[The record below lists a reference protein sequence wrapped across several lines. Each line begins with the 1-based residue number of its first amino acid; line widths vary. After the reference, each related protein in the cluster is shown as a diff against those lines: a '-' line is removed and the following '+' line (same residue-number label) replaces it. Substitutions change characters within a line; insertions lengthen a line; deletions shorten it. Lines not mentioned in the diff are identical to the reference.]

1 MPPPAAGGFPT
12 IPCGGGSTSASTTN
26 TLPEPC
32 AAGCSATVS
41 PQPSTTTRIR
51 APQASAQPSTAHS
64 LAPQAAACESAACEP
79 LSPPAFLAPQATAR
93 AAGLTRS
100 LARCGRACLGAHAL
114 PCAQRSRAGRRGGPI
129 SDVGPPR
136 RLHASCVWQVDAT
149 RVAWST
155 SGVDDERGGDDVR
168 SARPSAHSQRPTDVV
183 SCKCVGRSSPRSA
196 SRAEQ
201 RHHRYERRRPPQR
214 QRAESCTTDARRRCV
229 CMRLCM
235 RVRGTGFGLSVRG
248 RLRCGRVAC
257 TGLGARTLAGDC
269 A

>member
-1 MPPPAAGGFPT
+1 MAPPAAGGFPT
-12 IPCGGGSTSASTTN
+12 IPCGGGSTSASATN

-41 PQPSTTTRIR
+41 PQPSTTRIR

-79 LSPPAFLAPQATAR
+79 LSQATAR

-136 RLHASCVWQVDAT
+136 RLHGPCVVC
-149 RVAWST
+149 VAGRRYQRGTNAARST
-155 SGVDDERGGDDVR
+155 SGAQRCAAVAARCPCLRAMVIV
-168 SARPSAHSQRPTDVV
+168 SARVV
-183 SCKCVGRSSPRSA
+183 SR
-196 SRAEQ
+196 
-201 RHHRYERRRPPQR
+201 
-214 QRAESCTTDARRRCV
+214 
-229 CMRLCM
+229 
-235 RVRGTGFGLSVRG
+235 RVRARVLF
-248 RLRCGRVAC
+248 LR
-257 TGLGARTLAGDC
+257 
-269 A
+269 

>member
-1 MPPPAAGGFPT
+1 MAPPAAGGFPT
-12 IPCGGGSTSASTTN
+12 IPCGGGSTSASATN

-41 PQPSTTTRIR
+41 PQPSTTRIR

-64 LAPQAAACESAACEP
+64 LAPQAAACESASCEP

-136 RLHASCVWQVDAT
+136 RLSMCRVCGRSTLPVWHGLRAASTTSAAAT
-149 RVAWST
+149 T
-155 SGVDDERGGDDVR
+155 CVR
-168 SARPSAHSQRPTDVV
+168 SAQPRARSQRPTDVA
-183 SCKCVGRSSPRSA
+183 SCKCVAG
-196 SRAEQ
+196 
-201 RHHRYERRRPPQR
+201 RRR
-214 QRAESCTTDARRRCV
+214 
-229 CMRLCM
+229 
-235 RVRGTGFGLSVRG
+235 
-248 RLRCGRVAC
+248 RLRESRRP
-257 TGLGARTLAGDC
+257 TPTPS
-269 A
+269 